1 MKNST
6 KDEIEGKFREVKGS
20 LKKKT
25 GEIIGNPELEA
36 EGQIEKTTGKVQ
48 QKLGRVE
55 RVFEK

>member
-20 LKKKT
+20 FKKKT